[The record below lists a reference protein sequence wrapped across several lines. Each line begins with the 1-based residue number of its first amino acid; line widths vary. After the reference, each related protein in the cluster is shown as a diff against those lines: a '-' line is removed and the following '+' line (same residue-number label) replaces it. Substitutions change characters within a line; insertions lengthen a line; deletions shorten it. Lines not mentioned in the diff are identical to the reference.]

1 MSIRQI
7 AFTLLTLFGGLL
19 STYGQDVSIAI
30 NRDSLLIGEQLIA
43 TITAQAEPEAT
54 VLFPE
59 GQTFNPIEV
68 IKIRATDTLAQR
80 PKLILEKSYVLSAF
94 DPGDF
99 KITPQQV
106 TIDKRPYLTPE
117 LEIYIQDV
125 AVDTTKQGLYGIKSL
140 VKVNR
145 PDRSLVYLIIAL
157 VVLAAAVLG
166 YFIYKKLKKDPAAPL
181 DPFEETQRLFES
193 LRANTSAIEI
203 TQLYYRASVGFKRY
217 ISVRLGFSAN
227 ERTSTELMLL
237 VHQLNESERYGLAQE
252 QLLGL
257 EKTLERSDLAK
268 FANWSVGIDE
278 VHKDLDLFMGIL
290 TQLEEKKKAEIE
302 EVVVQPVQQKSRRT
316 KILIAIAVVIL
327 GLASFGV
334 YGLQVGFE
342 NALDTVMLNSSK
354 KMYEQEWVQSSYGFP
369 PVTLESPEA
378 LIRQEG
384 VFVYQHPSN
393 NFKIVVKVLL
403 DESQAELDFR
413 AKSEEQLSAFEA
425 DGLTNIIPKG
435 ELFTTPNDIQGYRS
449 YGTATNKENTL
460 MHYEHLIFGGPKFAQ
475 EVVILGEAEDQW
487 ANKAIERIL
496 DSINVSTE
504 L

>member
-7 AFTLLTLFGGLL
+7 AFSLLSLFGGFL
-19 STYGQDVSIAI
+19 SAYGQDVSIAI
-30 NRDSLLIGEQLIA
+30 DRDSLLIGEQLTA
-43 TITAQAEPEAT
+43 TITAQAEPEST
-54 VLFPE
+54 VVFPE
-59 GQTFNPIEV
+59 GQTFSPIEV
-68 IKIRATDTLAQR
+68 IKIGSTDTLAQR
-80 PKLILEKSYVLSAF
+80 PQLILEKSYVLSAF
-94 DPGDF
+94 DPGNF

-106 TIDKRPYLTPE
+106 TIDKRPYLTPK

-140 VKVNR
+140 VKVDR
-145 PDRSLVYLIIAL
+145 PDRSLFYLIIAI
-157 VVLAAAVLG
+157 VVLAAALG
-166 YFIYKKLKKDPAAPL
+166 YFIYKKIKKEATPPL

-193 LRANTSAIEI
+193 LRANTNDIEI

-227 ERTSTELMLL
+227 ERTSAELMLL
-237 VHQLNESERYGLAQE
+237 LYQLNESERYDIAQE
-252 QLLGL
+252 QLLTL

-278 VHKDLDLFMGIL
+278 VHKDLELFMRIL

-316 KILIAIAVVIL
+316 KILIAVSMVVL
-327 GLASFGV
+327 ALASFGI
-334 YGLQVGFE
+334 YGLQVGFD
-342 NALDTVMLNSSK
+342 NAVDALMLNRSK
-354 KMYEQEWVQSSYGFP
+354 RMYEQEWVQSSYGFP
-369 PVTLESPEA
+369 PVTIESPEA
-378 LIRQEG
+378 LIREEG
-384 VFVYQHPSN
+384 VFVYQHPSTH
-393 NFKIVVKVLL
+393 FKILVKVLL

-449 YGTATNKENTL
+449 YGTATNKDNTL
-460 MHYEHLIFGGPKFAQ
+460 IHYEHLIFGGPKFAQ
-475 EVVILGEAEDQW
+475 EVVILGEAEDRW
-487 ANKAIERIL
+487 ANKAIKRIL

>member
-7 AFTLLTLFGGLL
+7 AFSLLSLFGGFL
-19 STYGQDVSIAI
+19 SAYGQDVSIAI
-30 NRDSLLIGEQLIA
+30 DRDSLLIGEQLTA
-43 TITAQAEPEAT
+43 TITAQAEPEST
-54 VLFPE
+54 VVFPE
-59 GQTFNPIEV
+59 GQTFSPIEV
-68 IKIRATDTLAQR
+68 IKIGSTDTLAQR
-80 PKLILEKSYVLSAF
+80 PQLILEKSYVLSAF
-94 DPGDF
+94 DPGNF

-106 TIDKRPYLTPE
+106 TIDKRPYLTPK

-140 VKVNR
+140 VKVDR
-145 PDRSLVYLIIAL
+145 PDRSLFFLIIAL
-157 VVLAAAVLG
+157 VVLAAALG
-166 YFIYKKLKKDPAAPL
+166 YFIYKKLKKEATPPL

-193 LRANTSAIEI
+193 LRANTNDIEI

-227 ERTSTELMLL
+227 ERTSAELMLL
-237 VHQLNESERYGLAQE
+237 LYQLNESERYDIAQE
-252 QLLGL
+252 QLLTL

-278 VHKDLDLFMGIL
+278 VHKDLELFMRIL

-316 KILIAIAVVIL
+316 KILIAVSMVVL
-327 GLASFGV
+327 ALASFGI
-334 YGLQVGFE
+334 YGLQVGFD
-342 NALDTVMLNSSK
+342 NAVDALMLNRSK
-354 KMYEQEWVQSSYGFP
+354 RMYEQEWVQSSYGFP
-369 PVTLESPEA
+369 PVTIESPEA
-378 LIRQEG
+378 LIREEG
-384 VFVYQHPSN
+384 VFVYQHPSTH
-393 NFKIVVKVLL
+393 FKILVKVLL

-449 YGTATNKENTL
+449 YGTATNKDNTL
-460 MHYEHLIFGGPKFAQ
+460 IHYEHLIFGGPKFAQ
-475 EVVILGEAEDQW
+475 EVVILGEAEDRW
-487 ANKAIERIL
+487 ANKAIKRIL

>member
-7 AFTLLTLFGGLL
+7 AYSLLSLFGSFL
-19 STYGQDVSIAI
+19 SAYGQDVSIAI
-30 NRDSLLIGEQLIA
+30 DRDSLLIGEQLTA

-54 VLFPE
+54 VVFPE
-59 GQTFNPIEV
+59 GQTFSPIEV
-68 IKIRATDTLAQR
+68 IKIGSTDTLAQR
-80 PKLILEKSYVLSAF
+80 PQLILEKSYVLSAF
-94 DPGDF
+94 DPGNY
-99 KITPQQV
+99 KITPQQI

-140 VKVNR
+140 VKVDR
-145 PDRSLVYLIIAL
+145 PDRSLFYLIIAL
-157 VVLAAAVLG
+157 VILAAAALG
-166 YFIYKKLKKDPAAPL
+166 YFIYKKIKKEATPPL

-193 LRANTSAIEI
+193 LRANTNDIEI
-203 TQLYYRASVGFKRY
+203 TQLYYSASVGFKRY

-227 ERTSTELMLL
+227 ERTSAELMLL
-237 VHQLNESERYGLAQE
+237 LHQLNESERYDLAQE
-252 QLLGL
+252 QLLTL

-278 VHKDLDLFMGIL
+278 VHKDLELFMRIL

-316 KILIAIAVVIL
+316 KILIAVSMVVL
-327 GLASFGV
+327 ALASFGI
-334 YGLQVGFE
+334 YGLQVGFD
-342 NALDTVMLNSSK
+342 NAVDTLMLNRSK
-354 KMYEQEWVQSSYGFP
+354 RMYEQEWVQSSYGFP
-369 PVTLESPEA
+369 PVTIESPEA
-378 LIRQEG
+378 LIREEG
-384 VFVYQHPSN
+384 VFVYQHPSTH
-393 NFKIVVKVLL
+393 FKILVKVLL

-449 YGTATNKENTL
+449 YGTATNKDNTL
-460 MHYEHLIFGGPKFAQ
+460 IHYEHLIFGGPKFAQ
-475 EVVILGEAEDQW
+475 EVVILGEAEDRW

>member
-7 AFTLLTLFGGLL
+7 AFSLLSLFGGFL
-19 STYGQDVSIAI
+19 SAYGQDVSIAI
-30 NRDSLLIGEQLIA
+30 DRDSLLIGEQLTA
-43 TITAQAEPEAT
+43 TITAQAEPEST
-54 VLFPE
+54 VVFPE
-59 GQTFNPIEV
+59 GQTFSPIEV
-68 IKIRATDTLAQR
+68 IKIGSTDTLAQR
-80 PKLILEKSYVLSAF
+80 PQLILEKSYVLSAF
-94 DPGDF
+94 DPGNF

-106 TIDKRPYLTPE
+106 TIDKRPYLTPK

-140 VKVNR
+140 VKVDR
-145 PDRSLVYLIIAL
+145 PDRSLFYLIIAI
-157 VVLAAAVLG
+157 VVLAAALG
-166 YFIYKKLKKDPAAPL
+166 YFIYKKLKKEATPPL

-193 LRANTSAIEI
+193 LRANTNDIEI

-227 ERTSTELMLL
+227 ERTSAELMLL
-237 VHQLNESERYGLAQE
+237 LYQLNESERYDIAQE
-252 QLLGL
+252 QLLTL

-278 VHKDLDLFMGIL
+278 VHKDLELFMRIL

-316 KILIAIAVVIL
+316 KILIAVSMVVL
-327 GLASFGV
+327 ALASFGI
-334 YGLQVGFE
+334 YGLQVGFD
-342 NALDTVMLNSSK
+342 NAVDALMLNRSK
-354 KMYEQEWVQSSYGFP
+354 RMYEQEWVQSSYGFP
-369 PVTLESPEA
+369 PVTIESPEA
-378 LIRQEG
+378 LIREEG
-384 VFVYQHPSN
+384 VFVYQHPSTH
-393 NFKIVVKVLL
+393 FKILVKVLL

-449 YGTATNKENTL
+449 YGTATNKDNTL
-460 MHYEHLIFGGPKFAQ
+460 IHYEHLIFGGPKFAQ
-475 EVVILGEAEDQW
+475 EVVILGEAEDRW
-487 ANKAIERIL
+487 ANKAIKRIL